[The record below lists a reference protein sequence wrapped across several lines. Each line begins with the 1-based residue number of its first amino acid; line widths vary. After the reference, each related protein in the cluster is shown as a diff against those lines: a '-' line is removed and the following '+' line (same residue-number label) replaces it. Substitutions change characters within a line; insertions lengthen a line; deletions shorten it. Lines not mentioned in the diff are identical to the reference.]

1 MRPFPDDRPQA
12 CVLLMFLLFPTST
25 FSKMNKIVQPK
36 TTALIISGIL
46 AVIAK
51 QAILAVLQ
59 RHLGKTANIGN
70 HAVVL
75 TDMVKHLQ

>member
-1 MRPFPDDRPQA
+1 
-12 CVLLMFLLFPTST
+12 
-25 FSKMNKIVQPK
+25 MNKIVQPK
-36 TTALIISGIL
+36 TTALIIFGIL

-51 QAILAVLQ
+51 QAILAVVQ
-59 RHLGKTANIGN
+59 RHLGKTANIGI